1 MHCADR
7 YVYVLSP
14 LQLYNTYTCKYTA
27 SQKMSYHCTM
37 PGNLKRFASIF
48 PCPHSKH
55 LHNYY
60 NPNGKEFACILRE
73 SSQAPFRWLQ
83 TFLTANSKSVAAN

>member
-27 SQKMSYHCTM
+27 SQKMSYHCTDAWEFE
-37 PGNLKRFASIF
+37 KV
-48 PCPHSKH
+48 CQH
-55 LHNYY
+55 L
-60 NPNGKEFACILRE
+60 
-73 SSQAPFRWLQ
+73 
-83 TFLTANSKSVAAN
+83 SVPPQ